1 MDENQAE
8 QLPEEQEARTYQI
21 EGMSRRQLVL
31 IAFGGLFL
39 LVVVAGILIGL
50 YQLNAGSSPKA
61 TPSPTSVA
69 KAATW
74 TATAS
79 GLTATATLSPVLSL
93 TPVGTPE
100 ASAEAPPQTE
110 WPTYTVQS
118 GDTLIGIA
126 VRFNVNLDDLMDLNQ
141 LDQETIMPDQVL
153 YIPPTV
159 TPWPEE
165 GPFWHKVAA
174 GETLIGIATRY
185 QVSVDEIKGLNNLAS
200 DNIWAGQELLIPA
213 TGVRPPT
220 VTPTPTP
227 TPTPEPWQPGLV
239 EAERSDELEAAYPL
253 ELRAKLL
260 SLHYRPDGRAADDP
274 AGVVEGIQERLV
286 AIEGAL
292 EASLADPVDVY
303 LADELFAEPDL
314 AKRAVGL
321 PETGHLFWLV
331 DGSGTPS
338 ERDYTLTRELARLVA
353 RSALGPPASDLLDQ
367 GLAVHLAW
375 DVLGERYLPLE
386 QVCAAYYQTRR
397 LPNLWSLSFQGL
409 LDRPQHYPVAG
420 CFVRH
425 LIEAQGTEP
434 VKEVYLSGDYY
445 AVYGLS
451 LRQLQ
456 SNWFGALGE
465 AEYELNFEAA
475 EFVQVL
481 ADVTDGYERLFRDFE
496 GSGDQLAA
504 YRALDKAR
512 VALYQGRLNDA
523 RLHLETF
530 EGWMP

>member
-8 QLPEEQEARTYQI
+8 QLPKEAEPRSYQI
-21 EGMSRRQLVL
+21 EGMSRRQVALLAV
-31 IAFGGLFL
+31 GGLFL
-39 LVVVAGILIGL
+39 LAVVAALLIGL
-50 YQLNAGSSPKA
+50 YQLNAGSSPTA
-61 TPSPTSVA
+61 TPTPTSA
-69 KAATW
+69 AAAATW
-74 TATAS
+74 TPTAPS
-79 GLTATATLSPVLSL
+79 LTATVTLSPDLTL
-93 TPVGTPE
+93 TPVGTPG
-100 ASAEAPPQTE
+100 ASASPLPQTD

-141 LDQETIMPDQVL
+141 LDQETIMPEQVL
-153 YIPPTV
+153 SIPPTV
-159 TPWPEE
+159 IPWPED

-185 QVSVDEIKGLNNLAS
+185 QVGVDEIKALNNLAS

-213 TGVRPPT
+213 TGERPPT
-220 VTPTPTP
+220 ATPAPTP
-227 TPTPEPWQPGLV
+227 TPTPEPWEPGLV
-239 EAERSDELEAAYPL
+239 EAGRSEALEAAYPL
-253 ELRAKLL
+253 ELRARLL

-274 AGVVEGIQERLV
+274 AEVVEVIQARL
-286 AIEGAL
+286 ALIEAGL
-292 EASLADPVDVY
+292 ELSLVDPVDVY
-303 LADELFAEPDL
+303 LADELFAEPYL
-314 AKRAVGL
+314 ARRAVGL
-321 PETGHLFWLV
+321 PETGQLFWLV

-338 ERDYTLTRELARLVA
+338 EREYALTRELARLVA
-353 RSALGPPASDLLDQ
+353 GSALGPPASDLLEQ

-375 DVLGERYLPLE
+375 EVLGERYLPLE

-425 LIEAQGTEP
+425 LVEAQGLEP
-434 VKEVYLSGDYY
+434 FREVYLSGDYY

-465 AEYELNFEAA
+465 AEQELGFEPA